1 MTQAKN
7 RFKTIEEY
15 AALDPSELP
24 EGNYELVNG
33 EIIEL
38 PAESDPNVEIATVL
52 AVLLAQVVSPRLIR
66 RGTEIFVTS
75 RSATSRFPDLVVLSQ
90 EGRAAI
96 RGAKRSAITREMPAP
111 QLVVEVVSP
120 GKPGDNNYDRDY
132 VEKPEE
138 YAARSIPEYWQLD
151 RHRAVVNVLYLKD
164 GTYYSRSFRGNEQI
178 VSKVFP
184 DLQLTAEEVLED

>member
-1 MTQAKN
+1 MTQAKP
-7 RFKTIEEY
+7 RFRTIEEY

-24 EGNYELVNG
+24 EGPYELVDG

-38 PAESDPNVEIATVL
+38 PAESDPNLEIASFLFSVFL
-52 AVLLAQVVSPRLIR
+52 QFVPHYLIR

-75 RSATSRFPDLVVLSQ
+75 RSVTSRYPDLVILTE

-96 RGAKRSAITREMPAP
+96 RGASRSAITREMPAP

-120 GKPGDNNYDRDY
+120 GKPGDDNYDRDY

-138 YAARSIPEYWQLD
+138 YAARGIPEYWQID
-151 RHRAVVNVLYLKD
+151 RQRAVVNVLYLED
-164 GTYYSRSFRGNEQI
+164 GIYHSRTFRGNEPI
-178 VSKVFP
+178 VSKVFA